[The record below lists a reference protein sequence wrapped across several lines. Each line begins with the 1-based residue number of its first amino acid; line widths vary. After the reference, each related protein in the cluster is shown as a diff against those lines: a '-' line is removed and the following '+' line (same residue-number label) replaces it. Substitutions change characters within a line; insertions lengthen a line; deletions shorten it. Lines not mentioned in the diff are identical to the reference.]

1 MKNIHF
7 FPTKLESLICE
18 KHSDVKIL
26 PIVPDVTN
34 VQCILHFNYFHYF
47 SNKMNFCF
55 SYPGVSVRNFTT
67 SWRDGLA
74 FSALLN
80 KHRDDISYPR
90 EHPREKEEMDKC
102 LAKAFKEA
110 EQKLG
115 IQRLLDPEDVNVE
128 YPDEKSIITYVVTLY
143 HYFSKARDE
152 TVCSKRIKKVP
163 FYYCLCFK

>member
-1 MKNIHF
+1 M
-7 FPTKLESLICE
+7 
-18 KHSDVKIL
+18 
-26 PIVPDVTN
+26 
-34 VQCILHFNYFHYF
+34 
-47 SNKMNFCF
+47 
-55 SYPGVSVRNFTT
+55 SVRNFTT

-80 KHRDDISYPR
+80 KHRDDIAFPR

-152 TVCSKRIKKVP
+152 TVCSKRIRKVRISWNFEGLDELWNIYNFLTFFSVWLTKHDAGRFQIFFEWKGLVLHLSVYLGHESSNWHREADP
-163 FYYCLCFK
+163 